1 MSDIYSKIFDTLTAP
16 DQTFAFQEEL
26 HPSGITYREFTNIPK
41 TLANFFEFG
50 LMFPEWEFVVFEGER
65 YTYQDIHNQAAQ
77 AANAVIES
85 NILAKGSTIDIQDL
99 AGDGNHYSATVTS
112 SKFSGKSK
120 IEQHKMVYNSLK
132 GKMGNELHAL
142 AIKTKEQ

>member
-1 MSDIYSKIFDTLTAP
+1 MAMDLKEIETLIKESISEA
-16 DQTFAFQEEL
+16 
-26 HPSGITYREFTNIPK
+26 
-41 TLANFFEFG
+41 
-50 LMFPEWEFVVFEGER
+50 VVE
-65 YTYQDIHNQAAQ
+65 
-77 AANAVIES
+77 IE
-85 NILAKGSTIDIQDL
+85 DL

-112 SKFSGKSK
+112 KEFTGKNK